1 MSLYAVAEEADDF
14 LREFTRRGVKVSISG
29 LIIVSPPLVLVGQLL
44 GLAGR
49 RPRWKRVLLAPPI
62 GSQYGSRSWPVFTE
76 SVSLQV
82 TAPEVLEARGDLVSC
97 AVLLA
102 VARYDATPRGRC
114 PERLRALASVVLV
127 EGYAV
132 LMSPRAP

>member
-14 LREFTRRGVKVSISG
+14 LREFTRRGAKVSISG
-29 LIIVSPPLVLVGQLL
+29 LIIVSPPLALVGRLL

-49 RPRWKRVLLAPPI
+49 RPRWRQFPLGRPE
-62 GSQYGSRSWPVFTE
+62 GQYGSRSWPVFSG

-82 TAPEVLEARGDLVSC
+82 FAPEVMEARGDLVSC

-127 EGYAV
+127 EGHAV
-132 LMSPRAP
+132 LTSPKGP